1 MQNWTLLEQIFMART
16 IMTPVEELLVW
27 DGLEAVEVVRE
38 RAQLERIDTIPV
50 KLNGRISHVLPE
62 GSDAPQPL
70 TPDWIVTSNT
80 SIRQLVKTFAQRQNA
95 CLLVLDV
102 QDVTGLVTHADLN
115 KLPVRTFLY
124 SLLSELE
131 MMLGDLIKKRKLSNN
146 EIFSAIDDKEERKRQ
161 AEIQQKL
168 SEADLELDIVDTLYL
183 RELVS
188 IIRMHDDLR
197 TQFQFPS
204 MTQLDNAMNPL
215 VTLRNDVMHPNKP
228 ILHRSRNVMKL
239 HEQIER
245 VTTLLTNHQTLAK

>member
-1 MQNWTLLEQIFMART
+1 MQNWTLLEQIFTART

-38 RAQLERIDTIPV
+38 RAQLDRIDTIPV

-62 GSDAPQPL
+62 GSGAPQPL

-80 SIRQLVKTFAQRQNA
+80 CVSQLVKTFAQRKKA
-95 CLLVLDV
+95 CLMVEDD
-102 QDVTGLVTHADLN
+102 QDVIGVVTHADMN
-115 KLPVRTFLY
+115 RIPARTFLY
-124 SLLSELE
+124 GILSELE
-131 MMLGDLIKKRKLSNN
+131 VMLGRLIKRRKLSND
-146 EIFSAIDDKEERKRQ
+146 EIFSAIGDNDERERQ

-168 SEADLELDIVDTLYL
+168 SEADLELEIVDTLYL
-183 RELVS
+183 PEIVS
-188 IIRMHDDLR
+188 VIRTIDDLR
-197 TQFQFPS
+197 AQLNFDS
-204 MTQLDNAMNPL
+204 RNQLDKFMNPL

-245 VTTLLTNHQTLAK
+245 LTTLLTNHQTLAK